1 MGVQELEA
9 RADGEIAAAV
19 GAVWRS
25 LERPGRWLTSAQR
38 VAVAAEC
45 RAAAA
50 VRRGAD
56 PSLTDHHRDLVATVV
71 HDPASLQDEPL
82 DAVLGPGTVIDEYV
96 EVAAVAAKVIA
107 IDLLCVGLELEP
119 CRCPSPGRGAV
130 APAPR
135 GAADLGARVPMLT
148 AEGLAAELGP
158 GTYHVNVRRGHSL
171 VPEEAGLQI
180 DLVNALYLPD
190 LLDPSMPGRRGLAR
204 TQLEAIATRVSSL
217 NRCFYCS
224 AGHAQL
230 LAMAGGDGP
239 APDLADAAAGRG
251 DAGVAHGA
259 ELLALTEALVRRRSS
274 LDAARAEA
282 AGVLDDEQLL
292 GAVATV
298 AAFVLLNRVSDSS
311 GIPLDDVARGLLA
324 AVPTQVGLDAMPGS
338 SR

>member
-1 MGVQELEA
+1 MQELVA
-9 RADGEIAAAV
+9 RADGAIAAAV

-25 LERPGRWLTSAQR
+25 LERPGRWLTSTQR

-50 VRRGAD
+50 VRRGVD
-56 PSLTDHHRDLVATVV
+56 PSLSDHHRDLVATLV
-71 HDPASLQDEPL
+71 HDPAALHDEPL
-82 DAVLGPGTVIDEYV
+82 DAVLGPDTTIDEYV

-119 CRCPSPGRGAV
+119 LPLPDPGPGEPSRRRPE
-130 APAPR
+130 

-148 AEGLAAELGP
+148 AEGLAAEFGP

-190 LLDPSMPGRRGLAR
+190 LLDPAMPGRRGLAR
-204 TQLEAIATRVSSL
+204 TQLEAIATRVSAL

-239 APDLADAAAGRG
+239 APSLADAAAGRG
-251 DAGVAHGA
+251 DAGVAHGE
-259 ELLALTEALVRRRSS
+259 ELLALAEALVRRRSS
-274 LDAARAEA
+274 LDAARAQA
-282 AGVLDDEQLL
+282 SRVLDDEQLL

-324 AVPTQVGLDAMPGS
+324 AVPDEVGLGAMPGS